1 MDETVKYLDVYPQ
14 YTVDITTIKLR
25 KSTKTSL
32 EKLRT
37 SKESYD
43 DVVKRLIARS
53 IQKIMVEELRYGYQT
68 TSVSTKDMVKLWEG
82 TTAEHE

>member
-1 MDETVKYLDVYPQ
+1 MNETVKYLNVYPQ

-25 KSTKTSL
+25 KSTKISL

-53 IQKIMVEELRYGYQT
+53 IQKIMVQELRYGYQT
-68 TSVSTKDMVKLWEG
+68 SSVSNKDMVKLWDG

>member
-1 MDETVKYLDVYPQ
+1 MNETVKYLNVYPQ

-25 KSTKTSL
+25 KSTKISL
-32 EKLRT
+32 EKIRT

-53 IQKIMVEELRYGYQT
+53 IQKIMVQELRYGYQT
-68 TSVSTKDMVKLWEG
+68 SSVSNKDMVKLWDG